1 MRSLPKIFCKLRKKY
16 KTWLKNW
23 LKKKDAGVPKYLQG
37 VRKDKRNDK

>member
-37 VRKDKRNDK
+37 VRKKKVNGK

>member
-16 KTWLKNW
+16 KTWLN
-23 LKKKDAGVPKYLQG
+23 KKDSGVPKYLQG